1 MPAKRP
7 GFFATFVWSIPM
19 PAEKTEEKTPEHID
33 AKIGEPN
40 AKIGEPNAKIGEPQP
55 SRKAVK

>member
-1 MPAKRP
+1 
-7 GFFATFVWSIPM
+7 M